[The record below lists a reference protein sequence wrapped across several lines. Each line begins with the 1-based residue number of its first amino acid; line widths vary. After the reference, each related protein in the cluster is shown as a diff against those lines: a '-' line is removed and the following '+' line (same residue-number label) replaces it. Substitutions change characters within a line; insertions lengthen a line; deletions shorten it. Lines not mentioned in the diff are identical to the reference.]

1 MMVKSDILL
10 GFILMA
16 RAFYTLYAIALSYF
30 DLLIIIDGSL
40 LTLWAITV
48 SNRSPK
54 IFRKGNK
61 KIVWNYFWAG
71 M

>member
-1 MMVKSDILL
+1 MVKSDVLL
-10 GFILMA
+10 GFILIA

>member
-1 MMVKSDILL
+1 MVKSDILL
-10 GFILMA
+10 GFFLIA